1 MNKESRNDLTDL
13 KQKENPTEKIK
24 ITSNINPIN
33 EREQQEPR
41 IQSSITNLQ
50 NSACKNFKSGM
61 RIEPANFF
69 L

>member
-13 KQKENPTEKIK
+13 QQKENPTEKIK
-24 ITSNINPIN
+24 ITSNINPTN

>member
-24 ITSNINPIN
+24 ITSNINPIS
-33 EREQQEPR
+33 EREQQEPH

-50 NSACKNFKSGM
+50 NSACNNFKSGM

>member
-24 ITSNINPIN
+24 ITSNINTIN
-33 EREQQEPR
+33 EREQQEPH

-50 NSACKNFKSGM
+50 NSACKNFKSGL

>member
-1 MNKESRNDLTDL
+1 MNKENKNDLNEL
-13 KQKENPTEKIK
+13 HQKENPTEKIK
-24 ITSNINPIN
+24 ITSNINPIS
-33 EREQQEPR
+33 EREQQDPR

-61 RIEPANFF
+61 RSEPANFF

>member
-24 ITSNINPIN
+24 INSNINPIS
-33 EREQQEPR
+33 EREQQEPH

>member
-1 MNKESRNDLTDL
+1 MNKENRNDLNEL
-13 KQKENPTEKIK
+13 QQKENPTEKIK
-24 ITSNINPIN
+24 ITSNINPIS

>member
-1 MNKESRNDLTDL
+1 MNKESGKELNELQ
-13 KQKENPTEKIK
+13 QKENPTEKIK
-24 ITSNINPIN
+24 ITSTFNPIS
-33 EREQQEPR
+33 EREQIEPH

-50 NSACKNFKSGM
+50 NSACKHFKSGI

>member
-1 MNKESRNDLTDL
+1 MNKENKNDLNEL
-13 KQKENPTEKIK
+13 HQKENPTEKIK
-24 ITSNINPIN
+24 ITSNINPIS
-33 EREQQEPR
+33 EREQQDPR

>member
-1 MNKESRNDLTDL
+1 MNKENRNDLTDL
-13 KQKENPTEKIK
+13 QQKENPTEKIK
-24 ITSNINPIN
+24 ITSNINPTN
-33 EREQQEPR
+33 EREQQEPH

>member
-1 MNKESRNDLTDL
+1 MNKENRNDLNEL
-13 KQKENPTEKIK
+13 QQKENPTEKIK
-24 ITSNINPIN
+24 ITSNINPIS

-50 NSACKNFKSGM
+50 NSACNNFKSGM

>member
-1 MNKESRNDLTDL
+1 MNKESRNDLNEL
-13 KQKENPTEKIK
+13 QQKENPTEKIK

-33 EREQQEPR
+33 EREQQEPH

>member
-1 MNKESRNDLTDL
+1 MNKENKNDLNEL
-13 KQKENPTEKIK
+13 HQKENPTEKIK
-24 ITSNINPIN
+24 ITSNINPIS

-41 IQSSITNLQ
+41 IQNSKTNLQ

>member
-24 ITSNINPIN
+24 ITSNINPIS

>member
-1 MNKESRNDLTDL
+1 MNKESRNDLNEL
-13 KQKENPTEKIK
+13 QQKEIPTEKIK
-24 ITSNINPIN
+24 INSNINPIS
-33 EREQQEPR
+33 EREQQEPH

>member
-1 MNKESRNDLTDL
+1 MNKENRNDMNELQ
-13 KQKENPTEKIK
+13 QKENPTEKIK
-24 ITSNINPIN
+24 ITSNINPIS
-33 EREQQEPR
+33 EREQQEPH

-50 NSACKNFKSGM
+50 NSACNNFKSGM

>member
-1 MNKESRNDLTDL
+1 MNKENRNDLNEL
-13 KQKENPTEKIK
+13 QQKENPTEKIK

>member
-1 MNKESRNDLTDL
+1 MNKENKNDLNEL
-13 KQKENPTEKIK
+13 HQKENPTEKIK
-24 ITSNINPIN
+24 ITSNINPIR
-33 EREQQEPR
+33 EREQQEPH

>member
-1 MNKESRNDLTDL
+1 MNKESGKELNELQ
-13 KQKENPTEKIK
+13 QKENPIEKIK
-24 ITSNINPIN
+24 ISSIINPIS
-33 EREQQEPR
+33 EREQIDPH

-50 NSACKNFKSGM
+50 NSAYKNFKSGI

>member
-1 MNKESRNDLTDL
+1 MNKESGKELNELQ
-13 KQKENPTEKIK
+13 QKENPTEKIK
-24 ITSNINPIN
+24 ITSTFNPIS
-33 EREQQEPR
+33 EREQIEPH

-50 NSACKNFKSGM
+50 NSECKNFKSGI